1 MLSGILF
8 KQEKEGGG
16 GGEIENLVEQARFCM
31 ASKLGAIEVL
41 VDGTEAGAC
50 RKLIGSLKSDLGAI
64 LNAMEASSKR
74 QSVVLENK
82 ERSIAAR
89 DGSIKELKSK
99 MQKIEEELEN
109 SLLSQVS
116 YNLSLYVTITY
127 YWLLI
132 TLQSSAHYSK
142 ALPFL
147 LRSLAGRWVVIVA
160 HRRRASRGCIAYD
173 LPPFVTQF
181 QRVWLRPS
189 FSRCPVESIITFIR
203 YIKQIYCGELYSCA
217 KKESVN
223 TNRLFIRK
231 LLWYNVN
238 CIKIKFGRSSLFFK
252 KYMTNMSFE
261 R

>member
-1 MLSGILF
+1 
-8 KQEKEGGG
+8 
-16 GGEIENLVEQARFCM
+16 M

-127 YWLLI
+127 Y
-132 TLQSSAHYSK
+132 
-142 ALPFL
+142 
-147 LRSLAGRWVVIVA
+147 
-160 HRRRASRGCIAYD
+160 
-173 LPPFVTQF
+173 
-181 QRVWLRPS
+181 
-189 FSRCPVESIITFIR
+189 
-203 YIKQIYCGELYSCA
+203 
-217 KKESVN
+217 
-223 TNRLFIRK
+223 
-231 LLWYNVN
+231 
-238 CIKIKFGRSSLFFK
+238 
-252 KYMTNMSFE
+252 
-261 R
+261 

>member
-1 MLSGILF
+1 MKYIFF
-8 KQEKEGGG
+8 KLLLPVYTKNYVFRDPLQARERRRGG

-127 YWLLI
+127 Y
-132 TLQSSAHYSK
+132 
-142 ALPFL
+142 
-147 LRSLAGRWVVIVA
+147 
-160 HRRRASRGCIAYD
+160 
-173 LPPFVTQF
+173 
-181 QRVWLRPS
+181 
-189 FSRCPVESIITFIR
+189 
-203 YIKQIYCGELYSCA
+203 
-217 KKESVN
+217 
-223 TNRLFIRK
+223 
-231 LLWYNVN
+231 
-238 CIKIKFGRSSLFFK
+238 
-252 KYMTNMSFE
+252 
-261 R
+261 